1 MLVSQRWIEGKELKA
16 MGDALQSL
24 EQQYLFLTQHLS
36 DILDACETDD
46 QRNQVRTSYVE
57 ARRNYWNAIN
67 QIFHDDDPRI
77 EQVVEQMHDAQ
88 DSLEH
93 MTQELANI
101 AQVINAIS
109 TVVKIGTELASMA
122 G

>member
-1 MLVSQRWIEGKELKA
+1 MRA
-16 MGDALQSL
+16 
-24 EQQYLFLTQHLS
+24 T
-36 DILDACETDD
+36 
-46 QRNQVRTSYVE
+46 YVE

-93 MTQELANI
+93 MTQGRANI
-101 AQVINAIS
+101 ARVINAIS

>member
-1 MLVSQRWIEGKELKA
+1 

-36 DILDACETDD
+36 DILDACQTDD
-46 QRNQVRTSYVE
+46 QRNQVRASYVE

-67 QIFHDDDPRI
+67 QIFHNDDPSI
-77 EQVVEQMHDAQ
+77 EQAVEQMHDAQ
-88 DSLEH
+88 DSLQR
-93 MTQELANI
+93 MTQDLANI

-109 TVVKIGTELASMA
+109 TAVKIGTELASMA